1 MAREHVLLP
10 FAGAL
15 PEADAALTTLL
26 TPEVLRGVLGLVPDD
41 WLRDEPGFG
50 DPDEV
55 RSAYVGYLSA
65 RLEEPRVWV
74 QALEDA
80 REQLI

>member
-10 FAGAL
+10 FAGVL
-15 PEADAALTTLL
+15 QEADADLAPLL

-41 WLRDEPGFG
+41 WLRGEPGFK

-55 RSAYVGYLSA
+55 RSAYVDYLSA
-65 RLEEPRVWV
+65 RLEEPRAWV

-80 REQLI
+80 RDQLV